1 MEAWALEDVVEAIVY
16 ASAAILF
23 ALGFIAGRLR

>member
-1 MEAWALEDVVEAIVY
+1 MFTDSQVLNLLLWAVPVL
-16 ASAAILF
+16 LF